1 MATERKKKI
10 FVSYNYLDSD
20 FANKIIMSL
29 ENRGIEVY
37 KDSKLQPGD
46 YWLNQIQYHFE
57 LSDMVLVVLSFNTLK
72 EGVSSDELRQL
83 FKIAEN
89 RKISIIP
96 VHIDNSPIPLI
107 LFNYQVINLTRNY
120 EKGIESIIDKLII
133 LPEINFNKFT
143 NHNFQQFV
151 YDFLKEYRFKNLTWQ
166 YSDHFDF
173 GYDLS
178 ASYENK
184 DPFGNKII
192 ETWLI
197 EIKYYSEDR
206 FSINS
211 INQLIN
217 NFQNI
222 KEKNKNLLLITN
234 SILTSISEDYLNEI
248 KGNQNLPITIID
260 GNALKKLIIKKKKLV
275 NQYFTIWAR

>member
-1 MATERKKKI
+1 MIMMTERKKKV
-10 FVSYNYLDSD
+10 FVAYNYLDSD
-20 FANKIIMSL
+20 FAVKITSSL
-29 ENRGIEVY
+29 ENSGIEVY

-46 YWLNQIQYHFE
+46 YWLNQIQYQFE
-57 LSDMVLVVLSFNTLK
+57 SSDMVLVILSYNTL
-72 EGVSSDELRQL
+72 EGGVYSDELRHL
-83 FKIAEN
+83 FKSAEN
-89 RKISIIP
+89 RKISLIP

-107 LFNYQVINLTRNY
+107 LINYEVINLTRNF
-120 EKGIESIIDKLII
+120 EKGIASIIDKLIL
-133 LPEINFNKFT
+133 LPEINFNKLSP
-143 NHNFQQFV
+143 NKFQQFV
-151 YDFLKEYRFKNLTWQ
+151 YDFLKEYHFKNLTWQ

-178 ASYENK
+178 AIYENK
-184 DPFGNKII
+184 DPFGNRIR

-211 INQLIN
+211 IKNLIN
-217 NFQNI
+217 HFNNI

-234 SILTSISEDYLNEI
+234 SILTSITEDYLNDI

-260 GNALKKLIIKKKKLV
+260 GNTLKKLVIKKKNLI
-275 NQYFTIWAR
+275 NQYFSI